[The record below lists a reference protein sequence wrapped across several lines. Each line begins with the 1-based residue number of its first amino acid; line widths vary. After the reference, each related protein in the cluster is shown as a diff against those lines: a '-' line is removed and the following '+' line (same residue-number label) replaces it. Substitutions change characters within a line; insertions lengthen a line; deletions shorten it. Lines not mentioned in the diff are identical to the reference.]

1 MRPTCTSP
9 HSLWVCCNH
18 RLCVPVT
25 PSLRGVMH
33 SRRSPNTYVVAPRST
48 GFRHTGQR
56 SSTQPRT
63 ANTVNFGTGSLPPEQ
78 TKRHSESR
86 DFSKIVAL
94 CFWGWKAATQTFGW
108 QAVVIRQ
115 RKRKRLRAGGIIGH
129 VTNQGE
135 ILGWQAGG

>member
-1 MRPTCTSP
+1 MGMKQRK
-9 HSLWVCCNH
+9 SLMKWQ
-18 RLCVPVT
+18 
-25 PSLRGVMH
+25 SLGIIQDLALLKM
-33 SRRSPNTYVVAPRST
+33 
-48 GFRHTGQR
+48 
-56 SSTQPRT
+56 
-63 ANTVNFGTGSLPPEQ
+63 GS
-78 TKRHSESR
+78 
-86 DFSKIVAL
+86 